1 MTRNEARKR
10 AWTFKELK
18 KTRRMMRE
26 EEGGMK
32 GRRRRAGI
40 VQNSAAPWQEFV
52 YSNSQGRNII

>member
-18 KTRRMMRE
+18 KTCRMMRE

-32 GRRRRAGI
+32 GRRRRGRDSAELRSPLAG
-40 VQNSAAPWQEFV
+40 VCLF
-52 YSNSQGRNII
+52 